1 MKEYVYSLNEQDF
14 YEAEEISYEIE
25 DEDEQREFVYRG
37 EIEPLYHSD
46 FLEASDIIESM
57 ADRAYDYSPNYSDIY
72 ISGLEVKEVEEGL
85 NKVVLDYLNKNAS
98 QPNFFNVKNIKK
110 RTLDEFLN
118 QV

>member
-14 YEAEEISYEIE
+14 YEAEEISLEIE
-25 DEDEQREFVYRG
+25 YTNDERECVYKG
-37 EIEPLYHSD
+37 EKEPCYHSD

-110 RTLDEFLN
+110 ITLDEFLS